1 MSPLRGTLLVAVL
14 LASTLSTANASAD
27 GHCKGTTTGAP
38 NFAQGVTKL
47 SITTGYRGLGGIGT
61 LDSTGCLNGREVHDT
76 RWVLPGA
83 DMAALIFTAK
93 CKPGSKLVAK
103 TSLDGLGIKKVAP
116 PMACIADSHGR
127 TVYLSDFYTIDPTT
141 RGKITGSVVLD
152 KKTSFKAETHTII

>member
-1 MSPLRGTLLVAVL
+1 MSPLRGTF
-14 LASTLSTANASAD
+14 LASLLIGAALSTASASAD
-27 GHCKGTTTGAP
+27 GHCAGTTTGVP
-38 NFAQGVTKL
+38 SFAQGKTGL

-61 LDSTGCLNGREVHDT
+61 LDSSGCLNGQQVHDT

-103 TSLDGLGIKKVAP
+103 TFLDGLGIKKVAP

-127 TVYLSDFYTIDPTT
+127 TVYLSDFYTIDPTA
-141 RGKITGSVVLD
+141 RGTITGTVVLD
-152 KKTSFKAETHTII
+152 KKTSYKAATHTVV